1 MKKKT
6 FATLGSTGSI
16 GKSSLNVIKKLKD
29 TKVELIFADKN
40 FREIINQVKI
50 FRPKIVVVNSFET
63 FIKLKNIFKNKKII
77 ILNDYKKQLNDLRHI
92 FLYRHEP

>member
-6 FATLGSTGSI
+6 FAILGSTGSI

-40 FREIINQVKI
+40 FREILKQIRIYKP
-50 FRPKIVVVNSFET
+50 RIVVVNSLKT
-63 FIKLKNIFKNKKII
+63 FIKLS
-77 ILNDYKKQLNDLRHI
+77 
-92 FLYRHEP
+92 